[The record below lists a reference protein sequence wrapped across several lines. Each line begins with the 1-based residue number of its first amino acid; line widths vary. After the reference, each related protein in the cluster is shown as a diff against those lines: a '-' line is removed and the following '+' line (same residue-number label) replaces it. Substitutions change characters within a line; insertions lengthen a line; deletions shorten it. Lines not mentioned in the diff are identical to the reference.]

1 MPYPTDGF
9 VSTPVSVTIT
19 ATDNVSSDISV
30 ASNVQ
35 VTGDGSTFTMTQDQT
50 QALFNAIGDAVISF
64 INTTFPGHTINSSY
78 VTYTASKIVT
88 IS

>member
-1 MPYPTDGF
+1 MAYPIDGF
-9 VSTPVSVTIT
+9 TSIPVSVTIT

-35 VTGDGSTFTMTQDQT
+35 ISGDGTTFSMTQDQT
-50 QALFNAIGDAVISF
+50 QALFTAIGDAVISF
-64 INTTFPGHTINSSY
+64 INTTFPGHTINNSY
-78 VTYTASKIVT
+78 VTYTASKNVT